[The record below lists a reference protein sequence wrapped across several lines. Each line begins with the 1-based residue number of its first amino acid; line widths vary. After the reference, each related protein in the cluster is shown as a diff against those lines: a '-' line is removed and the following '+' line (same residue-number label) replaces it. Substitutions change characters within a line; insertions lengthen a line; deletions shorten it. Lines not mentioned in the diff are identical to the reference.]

1 MADKNF
7 LTNIFIKSLV
17 GIKKLGLE
25 VVNERGYEGG
35 GGRLI
40 RGLKREDMSSSQKG

>member
-7 LTNIFIKSLV
+7 LTNIFNKSLV

-25 VVNERGYEGG
+25 VVNERGYG